1 MRTDP
6 HGRPTPHSIHET
18 EESKDVPQF
27 PSAPAWFGR
36 TRRLDDEHGPRGLR
50 LVVEVGRRP
59 RPPPRLHRRRRLLR
73 RQPPPPRRRPPRR
86 LLRRDVG
93 RRVAASAGVG
103 RGSAPVPPRPAELR
117 PAAAGGGTIKK
128 GLKVYF
134 IPKDTQNPYEVIA
147 DNGGK
152 AALTELGG
160 TVTVSS
166 GTADTAAAQ
175 IPSIQ
180 AAIQQKADAI
190 VIAGND
196 PSALCPSL
204 AQAVTAGIKIVSFD
218 SDVTCPNH
226 LFINQANT
234 EQIGTS
240 EVDLLAKQIGSKGDI
255 AILSAAATATNQN
268 AWIGYMKQE
277 LKKYPNMKLVDTVY
291 GNDDPA
297 TSLTVLQGLLTN
309 HPNLRGIISPTTV
322 GIKTVAQYLQKH
334 PALKGKLTLTGL
346 GLPSDMKPYIHDG
359 TVESFELWNPKDLG
373 YLAGYAAAA
382 LASGVINGTAGSKFT
397 AGRLKGYTVL
407 PRLPAPPVR
416 RCSSARRRSS
426 TSPTWTSST
435 SSHGPRTSSVARR
448 PHRGGPPDHP
458 VTPRPCTADLIGEP
472 MPSASASSCTS
483 PWSTSRSTPAATP
496 RSGRRCARRSPTTGW
511 RNYSLFLAARRH
523 ADRLLRVRRP
533 RGRAGRD
540 GRHRRQLPLAAGDA
554 ALLRRPGRPA
564 ARRGHPADPR
574 DLPPRPDHRFA
585 HPSEGLTAMNAST

>member
-1 MRTDP
+1 MS
-6 HGRPTPHSIHET
+6 HSSRVRRVGSAALVVST
-18 EESKDVPQF
+18 MGLGLAACGTS
-27 PSAPAWFGR
+27 SSSGSSSNTTSAAAATSGAAATSASATGAAATSGTAASGAPATSG
-36 TRRLDDEHGPRGLR
+36 
-50 LVVEVGRRP
+50 
-59 RPPPRLHRRRRLLR
+59 
-73 RQPPPPRRRPPRR
+73 
-86 LLRRDVG
+86 
-93 RRVAASAGVG
+93 
-103 RGSAPVPPRPAELR
+103 
-117 PAAAGGGTIKK
+117 AAATSGAGATSGAAAGGTIKK
-128 GLKVYF
+128 GLKIYF

-152 AALTELGG
+152 AALAELGG

-204 AQAVTAGIKIVSFD
+204 AQAVTAGIKVVSFD

-268 AWIGYMKQE
+268 AWIGFMKTQ

-359 TVESFELWNPKDLG
+359 TVQSFELWNPKDLG
-373 YLAGYAAAA
+373 YLAGYAAAS
-382 LASGVINGTAGSKFT
+382 LASGITDGSAGSKFT
-397 AGRLKGYTVL
+397 AGHLKEYTILAASGSTGPSIVL
-407 PRLPAPPVR
+407 
-416 RCSSARRRSS
+416 
-426 TSPTWTSST
+426 
-435 SSHGPRTSSVARR
+435 
-448 PHRGGPPDHP
+448 GPPTVFDKSN
-458 VTPRPCTADLIGEP
+458 VDQF
-472 MPSASASSCTS
+472 
-483 PWSTSRSTPAATP
+483 
-496 RSGRRCARRSPTTGW
+496 
-511 RNYSLFLAARRH
+511 NF
-523 ADRLLRVRRP
+523 
-533 RGRAGRD
+533 
-540 GRHRRQLPLAAGDA
+540 
-554 ALLRRPGRPA
+554 
-564 ARRGHPADPR
+564 
-574 DLPPRPDHRFA
+574 
-585 HPSEGLTAMNAST
+585 